1 MCSCHNADVVATV
14 IIVDSDFYFV
24 ALFPGSSI
32 ATSTVVTTDATAME
46 LTSHGGEQLVPTPVN
61 YVVADNRANNIIEW
75 L

>member
-1 MCSCHNADVVATV
+1 M

-46 LTSHGGEQLVPTPVN
+46 LTSRNGAQLVPIPVN
-61 YVVADNRANNIIEW
+61 YVVAENQANNIIE
-75 L
+75 